1 MFAPQEQTR
10 LSKKKKR
17 VSKLLGDEFAFKRTG
32 PWQQYIEGPSVKSTA
47 LVRMRRV
54 ALGTIVLCAY
64 ALGAQAADVSLK
76 GVSID
81 DLKDTLRGG
90 SLLIEQTV
98 NEDNKPSSA
107 EILGAAQ
114 ADYKRFL
121 AVLYDNGYFGAKIN
135 ITVDGR
141 EAASIAPVQAPKSIS
156 KVKIQIDAG
165 PKFKFG
171 RARIAPVAEATIL
184 PEGFAEGKTASLSA
198 LKNTVSEGVD
208 GWRALGHAKVTLS
221 RQELIANHPERKIRA
236 DLTLDPG
243 PRLRFGPLVVLNE
256 SDVRRQRIIDIAGL
270 PEGEVFSP
278 EEIRLSTERLRR
290 TGAFSAVA
298 LSEADETGP
307 ADTLAINAQTTDAPK
322 RRLGFGA
329 ELSSLEGLTVSA
341 FWLHRN
347 LLGGAERLRL
357 DAEIS
362 EIAAT
367 SGGTD
372 YKLGAR
378 FERPATFNE
387 DTDFYALALFEQ
399 LDELSFFS
407 RQFDLEAGIERIATP
422 ERTYTLG
429 LGLRTA
435 KTRDAFGENSYT
447 LLTLPLSAELD
458 YRDDRLDAKEGYYL
472 KADVMP
478 FVALSG
484 SDNGVRSFIDG
495 RAYKTFGA
503 TRPVTFALRGQLGS
517 VLGPDLSRAP
527 ADYLFYSGGGGT
539 VRGQKYQSLGVAVSD
554 DTTGGRSFAGL
565 SAEVRVGVTDSIGI
579 VGFADAGYIGEEEF
593 YDGSGTW
600 HSGAGLGLRY
610 DTAIGPIRLDVAV
623 PLSGPDTDDNFQ
635 VYIGIGQ
642 SF

>member
-1 MFAPQEQTR
+1 M
-10 LSKKKKR
+10 LSA
-17 VSKLLGDEFAFKRTG
+17 FAF
-32 PWQQYIEGPSVKSTA
+32 A
-47 LVRMRRV
+47 
-54 ALGTIVLCAY
+54 AY
-64 ALGAQAADVSLK
+64 GADVSLS
-76 GVSID
+76 GVSD
-81 DLKDTLRGG
+81 EDLSSTLRGG
-90 SLLIEQTV
+90 SLLIEQTL
-98 NEDNKPSSA
+98 NDENNASA
-107 EILGAAQ
+107 SEILGAAQ
-114 ADYKRFL
+114 ADYKRLL
-121 AVLYDNGYFGAKIN
+121 AVLYDNGFFAATIN
-135 ITVDGR
+135 ISVDGR
-141 EAASIAPVQAPKSIS
+141 EASAISPVQAPKSIS
-156 KVKIQIDAG
+156 RVQIVIDQG

-171 RARIAPVAEATIL
+171 RARIAPVAEGTTV
-184 PEGFAEGKTASLSA
+184 PEGFAEGETASLSV

-208 GWRALGHAKVTLS
+208 GWRALGHAKATLS
-221 RQELIANHPERKIRA
+221 RQELVADHPERRIRA

-243 PRLRFGPLVVLNE
+243 PRLRFGPLVLVNE

-270 PEGEVFSP
+270 PEGDVFSP

-298 LSEADETGP
+298 LSEAEEIGP
-307 ADTLAINAQTTDAPK
+307 DDTLAINVQTTDAAK

-329 ELSSLEGLTVSA
+329 ELSTLEGLTVSA
-341 FWLHRN
+341 FWLHCN

-357 DAEIS
+357 EAEVSGIGGS
-362 EIAAT
+362 

-387 DTDFYALALFEQ
+387 DTDFYALALLEQ
-399 LDELSFFS
+399 LDEVSFFS

-429 LGLRTA
+429 VGLRTA
-435 KTRDAFGENSYT
+435 ETRDVFGENRYT
-447 LLTLPLSAELD
+447 LLTLPLSAEFD
-458 YRDDRLDAKEGYYL
+458 YRDNRLNAKEGYYL
-472 KADVMP
+472 KANVMP
-478 FVALSG
+478 FLAVSG
-484 SDNGVRSFIDG
+484 SDNGVRSYIDG
-495 RAYKTFGA
+495 RAYKTFGTA
-503 TRPVTFALRGQLGS
+503 RPVTFALRGQLGS

-539 VRGQKYQSLGVAVSD
+539 VRGQEYQSLGVAVGT

-565 SAEVRVGVTDSIGI
+565 SAEMRIGVTDSIGI

-623 PLSGPDTDDNFQ
+623 PLSGPEMDENFQ